1 MPTVELSTGISTFYQ
16 VEGTGDVLLL
26 IMGTGADHSTWD
38 AQVECYSKHFKVISY
53 DNRGTGQ
60 STHPSDPNEYSM
72 RILADDAAACSM
84 R

>member
-53 DNRGTGQ
+53 DTV
-60 STHPSDPNEYSM
+60 SYTHLTLPTK
-72 RILADDAAACSM
+72 A
-84 R
+84 

>member
-38 AQVECYSKHFKVISY
+38 AQVECYSKHFKVISF
-53 DNRGTGQ
+53 
-60 STHPSDPNEYSM
+60 
-72 RILADDAAACSM
+72 LAGLSLLGFAIYFGLQVVRALALF
-84 R
+84 